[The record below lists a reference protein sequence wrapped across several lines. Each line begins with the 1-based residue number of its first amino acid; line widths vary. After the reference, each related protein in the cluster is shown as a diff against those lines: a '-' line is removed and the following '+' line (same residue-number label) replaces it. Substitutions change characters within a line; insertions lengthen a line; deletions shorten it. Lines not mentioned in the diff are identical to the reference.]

1 MIGKRQEKLA
11 IIQSLASVQSTVLL
25 SNPPI
30 CFQSAVISPSQTNSP
45 AAPPNGKTV
54 PCQSST
60 SMYHDSVTFWNQT
73 EGARIDL

>member
-25 SNPPI
+25 SNPQI

-45 AAPPNGKTV
+45 AAPQRQNSALPVVNK
-54 PCQSST
+54 
-60 SMYHDSVTFWNQT
+60 H
-73 EGARIDL
+73 GA